1 MNNEEIDIIEVDN
14 DKSNNNIDNVNQ
26 NLTNKEAES
35 NIEIIENPQNQDNID
50 DSLEIVDIIDKTKPQ
65 IVKEKVVTKQEE
77 ETKENKSGMFLV
89 ITILLILILVV
100 LFLPQIS
107 NLFA

>member
-1 MNNEEIDIIEVDN
+1 MNKEEIDIIDVNN
-14 DKSNNNIDNVNQ
+14 DDLENNIDK
-26 NLTNKEAES
+26 NLSNEVVEVIES
-35 NIEIIENPQNQDNID
+35 EQNQID
-50 DSLEIVDIIDKTKPQ
+50 DSLEVVDIIDKTKPQ

-77 ETKENKSGMFLV
+77 EIKENKSGMILV